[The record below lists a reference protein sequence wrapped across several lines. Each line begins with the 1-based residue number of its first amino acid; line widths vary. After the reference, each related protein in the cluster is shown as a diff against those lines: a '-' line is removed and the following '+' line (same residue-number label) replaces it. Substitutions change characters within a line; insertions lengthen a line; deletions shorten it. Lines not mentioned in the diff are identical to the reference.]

1 MDFVLSDGR
10 LPAVILLGARN
21 ARGAGWGRAL
31 GHPNSQLQAIQGKV
45 AGMAMELTLT
55 AAGAKRKAGEGTDEV
70 HQMVIARGLG
80 A

>member
-10 LPAVILLGARN
+10 LPAGNLRG
-21 ARGAGWGRAL
+21 ARGAGWGHAF
-31 GHPNSQLQAIQGKV
+31 GHPNSQLQAIQGKL

-55 AAGAKRKAGEGTDEV
+55 TAGAKRKAGEGTDEV
-70 HQMVIARGLG
+70 HQMLIARGLG